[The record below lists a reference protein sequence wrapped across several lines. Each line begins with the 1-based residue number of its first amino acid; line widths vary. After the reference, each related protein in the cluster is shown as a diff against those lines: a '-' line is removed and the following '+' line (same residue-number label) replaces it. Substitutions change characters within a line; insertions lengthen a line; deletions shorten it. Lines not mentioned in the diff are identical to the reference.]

1 MATDRGDVRLIHRVL
16 IRNYKSIAAC
26 DVSIGPLMFLVGA
39 NGSGKSNFLDALRF
53 VADSLRTSLDH
64 ALRDRGGLNEVRRR
78 SSGHP
83 RHFGIRLE
91 FRLPSGARGHYAFDV
106 GALRNAFTVQHEE
119 CFVTHASGAEAG
131 THFYEVNSGT
141 VVRSSLALAPA
152 AIHDRLYLV
161 NVSGAPAFRPVYD
174 ALSRMGFYNLN
185 PNVIRDLQPP
195 DPGEILARD
204 GENLPSVLAS
214 LSSENQSLKERIEEY
229 LAQVVPGVSGV
240 DSKPI
245 GPRETLEFRQQ
256 IAGAEHPW
264 RFIAANMSDGT
275 LRALGVL
282 VALFQGGSASATTPL
297 LIGIE
302 EPETALHPAAAEVL
316 IESLHDASELRQV
329 LVTSHS
335 PDLLDSRLV
344 SDAEILAVLAEEG
357 ESKIGSLDEA
367 ARSVLRD
374 HLYTAGDLLRMNQ
387 LRPDPAALHLK
398 ADQLTLFGE
407 RQRATDA

>member
-1 MATDRGDVRLIHRVL
+1 MEADRGDVRLIHRVV
-16 IRNYKSIAAC
+16 IRNFKSIAAC
-26 DVSIGPLMFLVGA
+26 DVTVGPLTFLVGA

-83 RHFGIRLE
+83 RHFGIRLD
-91 FRLPSGARGHYAFDV
+91 FHLPSGARGHYAFNI
-106 GALRNAFTVQHEE
+106 GALKNAFTVQDEQ
-119 CFVTHASGAEAG
+119 CFVSHPGGPEAG
-131 THFYEVNSGT
+131 NHFYAVAGGEVR
-141 VVRSSLALAPA
+141 RSSLAVPPA
-152 AIHDRLYLV
+152 AVHDRLYLV
-161 NVSGAPAFRPVYD
+161 NVSGTPAFRPVYD

-195 DPGEILARD
+195 DPGEILTRD
-204 GENLPSVLAS
+204 GTNLPSVLANLAS
-214 LSSENQSLKERIEEY
+214 ANEPLKERIEQY

-256 IAGAEHPW
+256 VAGAEHPW
-264 RFIAANMSDGT
+264 RFLAANMSDGT

-282 VALFQGGSASATTPL
+282 VALFQSGSNGTGTPL

-316 IESLHDASELRQV
+316 IESLHDAAELRQV

-335 PDLLDSRLV
+335 PDLLDSPLV
-344 SDAEILAVLAEEG
+344 SDSEILAVLAEEG

-367 ARSVLRD
+367 GRSVLRD

-387 LRPDPAALHLK
+387 LRPNPAAMNLRP
-398 ADQLTLFGE
+398 DQLTLFGAGDE
-407 RQRATDA
+407 AFTS